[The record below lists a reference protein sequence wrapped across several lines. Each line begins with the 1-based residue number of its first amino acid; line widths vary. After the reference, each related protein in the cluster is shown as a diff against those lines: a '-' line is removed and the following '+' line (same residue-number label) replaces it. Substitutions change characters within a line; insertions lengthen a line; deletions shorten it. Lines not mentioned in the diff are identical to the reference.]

1 MWHMSFSKCFSP
13 PQKKRGG
20 GGTSNKTNK
29 KKTHEGPLQIQIRSS
44 TTYDLLLSVQ
54 CSHCLRSEAYGGHAN
69 SLQRSAIHFS
79 AQPHKPIVPGR
90 QAWPPL
96 SLSFALSFSLFDN
109 EVENAWTCGSRA
121 VEGASTISP
130 SVHAFFCVLFL
141 IVSWN
146 LDQRSSGANT
156 AIQWLLCLPV
166 YLSVVVYI
174 SIFSACLSSVFDL
187 ASVIAYRPL
196 PCLSVCPSFATWYC
210 IKPRKVHKT
219 NRKTSPQKICIRTAG
234 RTCKEAAS
242 LLRSAGQRDGKS
254 PRQTDRQRRR
264 TTYSRIT
271 LHQTHKWY
279 LGCFYLLSTAA
290 SLPLVWSASRCEML
304 QSWLQ
309 SYSHE

>member
-1 MWHMSFSKCFSP
+1 M
-13 PQKKRGG
+13 
-20 GGTSNKTNK
+20 
-29 KKTHEGPLQIQIRSS
+29 
-44 TTYDLLLSVQ
+44 
-54 CSHCLRSEAYGGHAN
+54 
-69 SLQRSAIHFS
+69 
-79 AQPHKPIVPGR
+79 
-90 QAWPPL
+90 
-96 SLSFALSFSLFDN
+96 LF
-109 EVENAWTCGSRA
+109 
-121 VEGASTISP
+121 
-130 SVHAFFCVLFL
+130 FFCVVFFL

-174 SIFSACLSSVFDL
+174 SIFSVSLPKLGLRFSLSNCLSS
-187 ASVIAYRPL
+187 AA
-196 PCLSVCPSFATWYC
+196 LSVCPSFATWYC

-264 TTYSRIT
+264 TTYSRIA

-290 SLPLVWSASRCEML
+290 SLLLVWSASRCEML